1 MNTYVYVKRGK
12 RSSMCFISSR
22 IKMRVKSGNN
32 TRWIAIK
39 NNKYSLQFI
48 FNLPLDDY
56 IVLDKLHRYNGYIN
70 SSYKIG
76 DMSYMKINTK

>member
-32 TRWIAIK
+32 KRWIAIK
-39 NNKYSLQFI
+39 DNKYFFAVYYQFA
-48 FNLPLDDY
+48 F
-56 IVLDKLHRYNGYIN
+56 G
-70 SSYKIG
+70 
-76 DMSYMKINTK
+76 

>member
-12 RSSMCFISSR
+12 RSSRCFISSR

-39 NNKYSLQFI
+39 NNKYFSAVHYQFA
-48 FNLPLDDY
+48 F
-56 IVLDKLHRYNGYIN
+56 R
-70 SSYKIG
+70 
-76 DMSYMKINTK
+76 

>member
-39 NNKYSLQFI
+39 NNKYFLQFI
-48 FNLPLDDY
+48 INLPLDDG
-56 IVLDKLHRYNGYIN
+56 IVLDKLHRYMG
-70 SSYKIG
+70 
-76 DMSYMKINTK
+76 YMKINTK

>member
-12 RSSMCFISSR
+12 RSSRCFISSR

-39 NNKYSLQFI
+39 NNKYFFAVYYQFA
-48 FNLPLDDY
+48 F
-56 IVLDKLHRYNGYIN
+56 R
-70 SSYKIG
+70 
-76 DMSYMKINTK
+76 

>member
-32 TRWIAIK
+32 TRWIAIG
-39 NNKYSLQFI
+39 NNKYCQQFI
-48 FNLPLDDY
+48 INLQLDDN
-56 IVLDKLHRYNGYIN
+56 VLLAKLHRYPQIV
-70 SSYKIG
+70 IRQ
-76 DMSYMKINTK
+76 